1 MAHTKAEELARTNL
15 PTEHGNFT
23 MIAYKSEFEQFPHIV
38 LFNGEINPGETQIVR
53 IHSEC
58 MTGDVF
64 SSARCEC
71 GEQLEKSMEI
81 VGEKGGVLV
90 YLRQEGRGIGLVE
103 KMKAYNLQDKGMDT
117 VEANL
122 ALGHQK
128 DMRNFDIAVAILE
141 KLGVQKMKLLTNN
154 PEKVEAIES
163 TSIELVER
171 LPLEIK
177 ARKENTKYLETKKKI
192 LGHFLDM
199 K

>member
-1 MAHTKAEELARTNL
+1 MAHTKAEELARTHL

-38 LFNGEINPGETQIVR
+38 LFNGEIDPEETQVVR

-64 SSARCEC
+64 SSSRCEC

-81 VGEKGGVLV
+81 VGEKGGILV

-128 DMRNFDIAVAILE
+128 DMRNFDIAISILE
-141 KLGVQKMKLLTNN
+141 QMGVKKIKLLTNN
-154 PEKVEAIES
+154 PEKVEAIEN

-177 ARKENTKYLETKKKI
+177 AREENTKYLETKKKI

>member
-15 PTEHGNFT
+15 PTEHGIFT
-23 MIAYKSEFEQFPHIV
+23 MIAYKSEFEEFPHIA

-64 SSARCEC
+64 SSSRCEC

-81 VGEKGGVLV
+81 IGKKGGILV

-103 KMKAYNLQDKGMDT
+103 KMKAYNLQDEGMDT
-117 VEANL
+117 VEANI

-128 DMRNFDIAVAILE
+128 DLRNFDIAVSILE
-141 KLGVQKMKLLTNN
+141 SLGVKKIKLLTNN
-154 PEKVEAIES
+154 PEKVVAIEN
-163 TSIELVER
+163 TSIEMVER
-171 LPLEIK
+171 IPLEIK
-177 ARKENTKYLETKKKI
+177 ATEENTKYLETKKKI